1 MSAAARREGEPDLPA
16 GDFEVWLREARRA
29 HKHGTDVAV
38 PCGDC
43 RACCT
48 SSLFVH
54 VAPDETGTLAR
65 IPVEL
70 LFPAPDMPEGHKVMG
85 YDPHGHCPMFRDG
98 DCSIYKDR
106 PRTCR
111 EFDCRVFAA
120 AGVEAAR
127 PAIAERARRWSFAYA
142 DQRGRALHDAVRA
155 AAAHL
160 REHPE
165 RFPTG
170 ADPANPAHLALR
182 AIEVCEDFL
191 GAEDPHGAK
200 NLHGAE
206 AASRGSGVAPC

>member
-1 MSAAARREGEPDLPA
+1 MSGADDRTARPDLPA
-16 GDFEVWLREARRA
+16 GDFVDWLRQTAEAQRTGA
-29 HKHGTDVAV
+29 DVAV

-54 VAPDETGTLAR
+54 VGPDEARTLAR
-65 IPVEL
+65 VPAEL
-70 LFPAPDMPEGHKVMG
+70 LFPAPDMPEGHRVMG
-85 YDPHGHCPMFRDG
+85 YDRRGHCPMFRDG
-98 DCSIYKDR
+98 ECSIYKDR

-111 EFDCRVFAA
+111 QFDCRVFAA

-142 DQRGRALHDAVRA
+142 DERGRALHDAVRA

-165 RFPTG
+165 RFPEG
-170 ADPANPAHLALR
+170 ADPENPAHLALR
-182 AIEVCEDFL
+182 AVEIHEDFL
-191 GAEDPHGAK
+191 DPDPAGG
-200 NLHGAE
+200 LEE
-206 AASRGSGVAPC
+206 APGGRSGGSC